1 MPIYL
6 DLTDFGKFLLICII
20 FLKGFCYMRYMFDM
34 GSWGYFENLRVLVA
48 FGYLGVLGVWGI
60 LGDIFEI

>member
-34 GSWGYFENLRVLVA
+34 GSWVLVA